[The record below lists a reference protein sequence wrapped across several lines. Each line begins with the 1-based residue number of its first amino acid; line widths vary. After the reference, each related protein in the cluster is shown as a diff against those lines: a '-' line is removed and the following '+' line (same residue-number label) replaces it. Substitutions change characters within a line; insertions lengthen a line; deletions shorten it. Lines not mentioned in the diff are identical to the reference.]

1 MVRLSPEAVRAF
13 GGRFLIALALS
24 TLVTTAAVAGVNNE
38 IDSRLTKIHRIH
50 LIVAK
55 PPPAGENFL
64 IIGSDSRQFVDTP
77 EDIAA
82 FGKETGKN
90 SDTLMVAHVEP
101 GARRTLVVSFP
112 RDLMVDVPGLSGKNR
127 INAAY
132 GTGGP
137 QAVIEMLHQDFD
149 IDIHHYVEVDFKSF
163 QDVVDAI
170 GAVKVYVPGHVRDV
184 ETGLDIAGGAGC
196 YALDGGRALQYVR
209 SRTMEIADPN
219 GTIVDPDTGDRWR
232 LLDVRADLDR
242 IPRQQAFIRKLAAVA
257 IDKSL
262 SDPFTAVEIADNV
275 LGDIKADQT
284 LSRGDVNSLIGAFRT
299 VDVNDSSAIQ
309 FETIPTAPDPSN
321 PNATLVLGD
330 GAQVMIDRL
339 RTFGDNTPPTPSV
352 LPAQVKVEVR
362 DSTGKG
368 IARDTLTKL
377 VQLGFQSG
385 GYRDVVKGAILSEI
399 RYPPDHLAAAKTVL
413 SYIPGASLVKDAG
426 VSDGVVVVLGS
437 IFPGITVDPTATT
450 LPPIPVQPAP
460 AATDTTAPRATT
472 TTTLPASQECS

>member
-1 MVRLSPEAVRAF
+1 MVRVSAEAVRAF
-13 GGRFLIALALS
+13 GGRFIIALALS
-24 TLVTTAAVAGVNNE
+24 TLLTTAAVAGVNDQ

-82 FGKETGKN
+82 FGKQPGKN

-101 GARRTLVVSFP
+101 GAKRTLVVSFP
-112 RDLMVDVPGLSGKNR
+112 RDLMVDVPGLPGKNR

-137 QAVIEMLHQDFD
+137 QAVIDMLHQDFD

-163 QDVVDAI
+163 RDVVDAI
-170 GAVKVYVPGHVRDV
+170 GTVKVYVPGHVRDV
-184 ETGLDIAGGAGC
+184 ETGLDISGGPGC

-219 GTIVDPDTGDRWR
+219 GPIVDPDTGQHWR

-242 IPRQQAFIRKLAAVA
+242 IPRQQAFIRNLAAVA

-262 SDPFTAVEIADNV
+262 SDPFTALEIADNV
-275 LGDIKADQT
+275 LGDIHADQS
-284 LSRGDVNSLIGAFRT
+284 LSRSDVNALIGAFRT
-299 VDVNDSSAIQ
+299 VDVNDPNSVE

-330 GAQVMIDRL
+330 GAQALIDRL
-339 RTFGDNTPPTPSV
+339 RTFGDNTPPVPSV
-352 LPAQVKVEVR
+352 LPEQVKVEVR
-362 DSTGKG
+362 DASGKG
-368 IARDTLTKL
+368 IAQDTLTKL

-385 GYRDVVKGAILSEI
+385 GYSDSRVRTFLSEI
-399 RYPPDHLAAAKTVL
+399 HYAPDHIAAARAIL
-413 SYIPGASLVKDAG
+413 PYIGAAKLVKDAG
-426 VSDGVVVVLGS
+426 VGDGVVVVLGTLFS
-437 IFPGITVDPTATT
+437 GITVAPTATT
-450 LPPIPVQPAP
+450 LPPVPVQPAP
-460 AATDTTAPRATT
+460 RTADTAPRAST